1 VAIVEK
7 NGRGARLLFNEKITS
22 NNARFRGIHPIVAL
36 EGHEE
41 KLAGLIEKS
50 LAFLPSNGGAPR
62 PDFVSVTRGPGMRS
76 NLNTGLFTAKGL
88 AVAWGVPLVGVHHM
102 QAHAL
107 TPRLISA
114 TSDAKIQPDFP
125 FLSVLVSGGH
135 TLLVRSESLTDHR
148 ILAETA
154 DIAIGDSLDKIA
166 RAVLPES
173 LLHEAKSSAY
183 GPVLEKFAF
192 PTQDYGYA
200 PPKTKR
206 EEIMASLKPT
216 KYGWSIKNPFTT
228 SDGGTK
234 IDSLDLSFAGVESA
248 VKRTAEFGWD
258 AAADKMSKTK
268 RAAPMPEDEAR
279 LLAREAMR
287 AVFEH
292 LANRIAVALR
302 LERDA
307 GRAPSRTL
315 VLSGGVAANRF
326 LRHVVRAY
334 LAARGFPAVG
344 LLAPPLELCTDNA
357 AMIAWTGLEMF
368 EAGWASGLDVRAL
381 PKWSLENVLTPERE
395 FEAQGWEA
403 KHGLAVDG
411 GSK

>member
-1 VAIVEK
+1 MAIVEK
-7 NGRGARLLFNEKITS
+7 SNGAARLLFNEKITS

-41 KLAGLIEKS
+41 KLAGLIERS
-50 LAFLPSNGGAPR
+50 LAFLPSSDGNAAR

-76 NLNTGLFTAKGL
+76 NLTTGLFTAKGL

-107 TPRLISA
+107 TPRLMSA
-114 TSDAKIQPDFP
+114 MSETSRVQPDFP
-125 FLSVLVSGGH
+125 FLSLLVSGGH
-135 TLLVRSESLTDHR
+135 TLLVRSESLTGHG

-154 DIAIGDSLDKIA
+154 DIAVGDSLDKIA
-166 RAVLPES
+166 RVVLPDHI
-173 LLHEAKSSAY
+173 LHEAKSSAY
-183 GPVLEKFAF
+183 GPLLERFAF
-192 PTQDYGYA
+192 PAQDYDYT
-200 PPKTKR
+200 PPKSKR
-206 EEIMASLKPT
+206 EEILASLRPT
-216 KYGWSIKNPFTT
+216 QFGWSIKNPFTT

-234 IDSLDLSFAGVESA
+234 IDSLELSFAGVESI
-248 VKRTAEFGWD
+248 VKRITEFGWD
-258 AAADKMSKTK
+258 AEANKLSKNKRSTPMS
-268 RAAPMPEDEAR
+268 EDEAR

-292 LANRIAVALR
+292 MANRIAVVLR
-302 LERDA
+302 SELTS
-307 GRAPSRTL
+307 GREPSRTV

-334 LAARGFPAVG
+334 LAARGFPDVE
-344 LLAPPLELCTDNA
+344 LLAPPMELCTDNA
-357 AMIAWTGLEMF
+357 AMIAWAGLEMF
-368 EAGWASGLDVRAL
+368 EAGWASSLDVRAL

-403 KHGLAVDG
+403 KHGLEPT
-411 GSK
+411 